1 MESLRRLMMCGL
13 VLATAGCSIR
23 PLPEDVTGDNT
34 YEIVRKIRCE
44 TRDAIRGFAIALVR
58 KRHPDLA
65 DELQAN
71 PALFAEVNKNRS
83 RLHPEIR
90 QLIDRYDGAMAG
102 YEFTFDITEK
112 NNIGG
117 GLDFLGT
124 LTRRTTKL
132 GLSASN
138 ERERQNTRN
147 FRIYDSFENAAVIL
161 PNRYCTEPAQGPHY
175 LYPIT
180 GSLKRAEMIGTFLNL
195 NQSGN
200 LTGENGVP
208 RLADTVHFLT
218 RFTGSAKPS
227 IEIAPLGRAYE
238 LVGASLDATGV
249 REDKHQVIIVLTLP
263 PEAAPKKASGPR
275 KRSIA
280 EQRFTI
286 EYEFDR
292 QRALSE
298 GNVRRELRDRLERLT
313 R

>member
-1 MESLRRLMMCGL
+1 MKLLRSLMICGFT
-13 VLATAGCSIR
+13 LAAAGCSIR
-23 PLPEDVTGDNT
+23 PLPEDVTSANT

-44 TRDAIRGFAIALVR
+44 TRDAIRGFAIALIR

-71 PALFAEVNKNRS
+71 PALFAELNRNRR
-83 RLHPEIR
+83 RLDPEIR
-90 QLIDRYDGAMAG
+90 RLIDRYDGAMAG

-112 NNIGG
+112 NNISG

-124 LTRRTTKL
+124 LTRGTTKL

-147 FRIYDSFENAAVIL
+147 FRVYDTFENAAVIL
-161 PNRYCTEPAQGPHY
+161 PDRYCSEPAEGPNY

-208 RLADTVHFLT
+208 RLADTVNFVT

-227 IEIAPLGRAYE
+227 IEIAPLGRSFE
-238 LVGASLDATGV
+238 FVGASFDATGV

-263 PEAAPKKASGPR
+263 AETAPR

-298 GNVRRELRDRLERLT
+298 GNVRRELRDRIERIT